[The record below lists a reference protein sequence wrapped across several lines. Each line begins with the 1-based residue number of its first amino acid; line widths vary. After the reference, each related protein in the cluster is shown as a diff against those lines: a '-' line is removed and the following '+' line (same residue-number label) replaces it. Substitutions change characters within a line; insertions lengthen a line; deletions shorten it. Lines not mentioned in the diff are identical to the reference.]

1 MTRLINAYR
10 ALPSLRNRS
19 KLQAYLDKHQM
30 AICLA
35 TLEEVA
41 FLRAH
46 EFLL

>member
-1 MTRLINAYR
+1 MTRLLNAYR

-35 TLEEVA
+35 TVEEIA

-46 EFLL
+46 DFLL